1 MVFVRHDA
9 GDFISQG
16 LLSQDEPDP
25 TTRRLLE
32 LAAEEFTERGFE
44 ATRVADIARRA
55 GLTSGAV
62 YGRWRNK
69 PEVLAAALEYTF
81 ERILPERVVK
91 QSPSDGL
98 RPPDLI
104 ALLAATLHPDTGH
117 QDTAGHRD
125 VLVHVFGGARNNELI
140 AACLKDFINRE
151 SDQISSIIEE
161 GKEAGFCDPGL
172 STAAISLMCQ
182 AVGIGVHLVMSAGLD
197 EHRVP
202 SADDWN
208 ELIAGMVGSAAPPA
222 STDP

>member
-1 MVFVRHDA
+1 M
-9 GDFISQG
+9 
-16 LLSQDEPDP
+16 
-25 TTRRLLE
+25 
-32 LAAEEFTERGFE
+32 
-44 ATRVADIARRA
+44 
-55 GLTSGAV
+55 
-62 YGRWRNK
+62 
-69 PEVLAAALEYTF
+69 
-81 ERILPERVVK
+81 
-91 QSPSDGL
+91 

-104 ALLAATLHPDTGH
+104 TLLAATLLPDAGH
-117 QDTAGHRD
+117 QDAAGHRD
-125 VLVHVFGGARNNELI
+125 VLVHAFGGARNNELI

-182 AVGIGVHLVMSAGLD
+182 AVGIGVHLVLSAGLD